1 MAVRRG
7 RGEGELRDRDQQ
19 ILNRLAQI
27 QHKVDALEQTQAFT
41 LRAEEEKH
49 SESVRTI
56 FKRSK
61 RRAQVYLAANG
72 QRSVQE
78 IASHLG
84 LKSPNVSRELAVLGE
99 EGLLEIVDT
108 DRGSN
113 LWGKKP
119 LDRTLR
125 ITRFLCS
132 EYGLEKDGKQPGRKK
147 STRRKPTTAKRR
159 R

>member
-1 MAVRRG
+1 MAARRD
-7 RGEGELRDRDQQ
+7 RGGSELRDRDQQ

-27 QHKVDALEQTQAFT
+27 QHKVDAFEQTQAFA

-49 SESVRTI
+49 SQSVRTI

-108 DRGSN
+108 DGGAN

-125 ITRFLCS
+125 ITRFLCR
-132 EYGLEKDGKQPGRKK
+132 EYELEKDGRRPARKK
-147 STRRKPTTAKRR
+147 AAKRKTTRTKKR